1 MDIKKKL
8 SSRENEILV
17 EAVVE
22 RLQPVLRAGNKVT
35 TNFTNRVVALDKQV
49 QQTNSNQINLQLDS
63 QKHNKENLTQFLA
76 HFSIA
81 FSELETKVT
90 QVDEK
95 SQANFEILEEMKQ
108 VKEIIP
114 LVKQIHKWTFSIAN
128 LLNAELNYPAPQDR
142 EYLNDPEGDCYDR

>member
-17 EAVVE
+17 EAVIE
-22 RLQPVLRAGNKVT
+22 RLEPVLRAGNKVT

-49 QQTNSNQINLQLDS
+49 RQTNTNQINLQLDS

-81 FSELETKVT
+81 FSELETKLT

-95 SQANFEILEEMKQ
+95 SQANFEILEEIKQ

-128 LLNAELNYPAPQDR
+128 LLNAELNYPAPQDG

>member
-22 RLQPVLRAGNKVT
+22 RLEPVLRAGNKVT
-35 TNFTNRVVALDKQV
+35 TNFTNRVVALDKKV

-63 QKHNKENLTQFLA
+63 QKHNKENLNQFLA
-76 HFSIA
+76 HFSVA
-81 FSELETKVT
+81 FTELETKVS

-95 SQANFEILEEMKQ
+95 SQANFEILEEIKE

-128 LLNAELNYPAPQDR
+128 LLNAELNYPAPETQE
-142 EYLNDPEGDCYDR
+142 EYLQDPEGDLHD

>member
-17 EAVVE
+17 EAVLK
-22 RLQPVLRAGNKVT
+22 RLEPVMKAGNRVT
-35 TNFTNRVVALDKQV
+35 TNFTNRVVALDKQI

-63 QKHNKENLTQFLA
+63 QKHNKENLNQFLA

-81 FSELETKVT
+81 FTELETKVT

-95 SQANFEILEEMKQ
+95 SQANFEILQEIKE

-128 LLNAELNYPAPQDR
+128 LLNAELNYPSLDHQE
-142 EYLNDPEGDCYDR
+142 EYLRDPEEDIHD

>member
-17 EAVVE
+17 EAVLE
-22 RLQPVLRAGNKVT
+22 RLEPVLRAGNKVT

-49 QQTNSNQINLQLDS
+49 KQTNNNQINLQLDS
-63 QKHNKENLTQFLA
+63 QKHNKENLNQFLA
-76 HFSIA
+76 HFSVA
-81 FSELETKVT
+81 FTELETKVT

-95 SQANFEILEEMKQ
+95 SQANFEILE
-108 VKEIIP
+108 EIIP

-128 LLNAELNYPAPQDR
+128 LLNAELNYPAPATQE
-142 EYLNDPEGDCYDR
+142 EYLQDPEGDCHD

>member
-22 RLQPVLRAGNKVT
+22 RLGPVLRAGNKVT

-49 QQTNSNQINLQLDS
+49 RQTNTNQINLQLDS

-95 SQANFEILEEMKQ
+95 TQANFEILEDIRE
-108 VKEIIP
+108 VREIIP
-114 LVKQIHKWTFSIAN
+114 LIRQIHQWTFTIAN
-128 LLNAELNYPAPQDR
+128 LLNAELNYPAPKSG
-142 EYLNDPEGDCYDR
+142 EFLEDPEDDD

>member
-17 EAVVE
+17 EAVVA
-22 RLQPVLRAGNKVT
+22 RLQPILSSGNKVT
-35 TNFTNRVVALDKQV
+35 TNFTNRVVALEKKIK
-49 QQTNSNQINLQLDS
+49 QTNTNQINLQLDS
-63 QKHNKENLTQFLA
+63 QKHNRENLNQFLA

-81 FSELETKVT
+81 FTEIETKVT

-95 SQANFEILEEMKQ
+95 SQANFEILEEIKE

-114 LVKQIHKWTFSIAN
+114 LIKQIHKWTFSIAN
-128 LLNAELNYPAPQDR
+128 LLNAELNYPAPKDQK
-142 EYLNDPEGDCYDR
+142 EFFQDPEGDCND

>member
-17 EAVVE
+17 EAVVQ
-22 RLQPVLRAGNKVT
+22 RLGPVLKAGNRVT
-35 TNFTNRVVALDKQV
+35 TNFTNRVVALDKKV

-63 QKHNKENLTQFLA
+63 QKNNKENLNQFLA

-81 FSELETKVT
+81 FTELETKIT

-95 SQANFEILEEMKQ
+95 SQANF
-108 VKEIIP
+108 
-114 LVKQIHKWTFSIAN
+114 
-128 LLNAELNYPAPQDR
+128 APR
-142 EYLNDPEGDCYDR
+142 GD

>member
-17 EAVVE
+17 EAVLK
-22 RLQPVLRAGNKVT
+22 RLEPVMKAGNRVT
-35 TNFTNRVVALDKQV
+35 TNFTNRVVALDKQI

-63 QKHNKENLTQFLA
+63 QKHNKENLNQFLA

-81 FSELETKVT
+81 FTELETKVI

-95 SQANFEILEEMKQ
+95 SQANFEILEEIKE

-128 LLNAELNYPAPQDR
+128 LLNAEFNYPAPATQE
-142 EYLNDPEGDCYDR
+142 EYLQDPEGDCHD

>member
-17 EAVVE
+17 EAVIE
-22 RLQPVLRAGNKVT
+22 RLEPVLKAGNKVT

-49 QQTNSNQINLQLDS
+49 QQTNMNQINLQLDS
-63 QKHNKENLTQFLA
+63 QKHNKENLNQFLA

-81 FSELETKVT
+81 FSEIETKVI

-95 SQANFEILEEMKQ
+95 SQANFEILEE

-114 LVKQIHKWTFSIAN
+114 LVKQIHKWTFSISN
-128 LLNAELNYPAPQDR
+128 FLNAELNYPAPKDQE
-142 EYLNDPEGDCYDR
+142 EYLQDPEEEIYD

>member
-8 SSRENEILV
+8 SSHENEILV
-17 EAVVE
+17 EAVLK
-22 RLQPVLRAGNKVT
+22 RLEPVLRTGNKVT
-35 TNFTNRVVALDKQV
+35 TNFTNRVVALDKQI

-63 QKHNKENLTQFLA
+63 QKHNKENLNQFLA

-81 FSELETKVT
+81 FTELETKVT

-95 SQANFEILEEMKQ
+95 SQANFEILEEINE

-114 LVKQIHKWTFSIAN
+114 LVKQIHQWTFSIAN
-128 LLNAELNYPAPQDR
+128 LLNAELNYPSLDHQE
-142 EYLNDPEGDCYDR
+142 EYLRDPEEDIHD

>member
-17 EAVVE
+17 EAVLQ
-22 RLQPVLRAGNKVT
+22 RLEPVLRAGNQVT

-49 QQTNSNQINLQLDS
+49 KQTNNNQINLQLDS
-63 QKHNKENLTQFLA
+63 QKHNKENLNQFLA

-81 FSELETKVT
+81 FSEIETKVI

-95 SQANFEILEEMKQ
+95 SQANFEILEE

-128 LLNAELNYPAPQDR
+128 LLNAELNYPAPQDG

>member
-17 EAVVE
+17 EAVVA
-22 RLQPVLRAGNKVT
+22 RLQPILNSGNKVT
-35 TNFTNRVVALDKQV
+35 TNFTNRVVALEKKV
-49 QQTNSNQINLQLDS
+49 KQTNTNQINLQLDS
-63 QKHNKENLTQFLA
+63 QKHNKENLNQFLA

-81 FSELETKVT
+81 FTEIETKVT

-95 SQANFEILEEMKQ
+95 SQANFEILE
-108 VKEIIP
+108 EIIP

-128 LLNAELNYPAPQDR
+128 LLNAELNYPAPKGG
-142 EYLNDPEGDCYDR
+142 EYLQDPEGENHD